1 VLAHTARLFWCVCS
15 QSETSSIGKVD
26 ATSFGGFKMTISNL
40 YEGKTSSVPEGH
52 ALCPHCKGQFDLSVA
67 IPIFC
72 EKTHLA
78 DSLIYILCPT
88 CANQFI
94 HADSTQRKAI
104 MDRCLKNVK
113 TVGLENG
120 VLQDWAVTTLLT
132 LEINNRDIVAA
143 KENGIEL
150 SKKEYL
156 KVCSEDFDL
165 VTFPGGG
172 PSIIVT
178 SYRSEADNESH

>member
-1 VLAHTARLFWCVCS
+1 MITLDSHKSKNA
-15 QSETSSIGKVD
+15 
-26 ATSFGGFKMTISNL
+26 
-40 YEGKTSSVPEGH
+40 SVPDCH
-52 ALCPHCKGQFDLSVA
+52 YLCPHCKKQFDLSA
-67 IPIFC
+67 AKPTFG

-78 DSLIYILCPT
+78 DTLIYILCPT
-88 CANQFI
+88 CANLFS
-94 HADSTQRKAI
+94 HADTNQRNV
-104 MDRCLKNVK
+104 MMVRCFRNVK

-132 LEINNRDIVAA
+132 LEINGRDIVAA
-143 KENGIEL
+143 KAKGLKL

-156 KVCSEDFDL
+156 KICSTDFDL

-172 PSIIVT
+172 PSIIVS